1 MTTISGHHQSNF
13 SILASEETVDI
24 NSYLAAISTEWE
36 IRGGGR
42 EGEGE
47 KGSPSSLLIGDG
59 ASLTRHSCQSFVV
72 TRREWRQINLWSGS
86 CVVLRFTVP
95 LAS

>member
-13 SILASEETVDI
+13 SILASEETLKVRI

-36 IRGGGR
+36 IRGGVR
-42 EGEGE
+42 DGEGE

-59 ASLTRHSCQSFVV
+59 ASLTRHSCQSIVV
-72 TRREWRQINLWSGS
+72 TRREWRQINLWSGY
-86 CVVLRFTVP
+86 VLF
-95 LAS
+95 

>member
-1 MTTISGHHQSNF
+1 M

-42 EGEGE
+42 EGGREGE

-59 ASLTRHSCQSFVV
+59 ASLTLVSHLLS
-72 TRREWRQINLWSGS
+72 REESGS
-86 CVVLRFTVP
+86 YICGPACVVLMFTVP